1 MLVGFPPAG
10 GISFQKEF
18 SVSTVFSATYKQKF
32 GDTYIF
38 NFVCVQI
45 LQNAQSAPQNP
56 QNPRM
61 YPQKG
66 QAPNGEAAVAPP
78 RGSSIRHPTV
88 GDAQRAGLQD
98 AWLACCQDLSAKLSS

>member
-61 YPQKG
+61 YPQKV
-66 QAPNGEAAVAPP
+66 NMFS
-78 RGSSIRHPTV
+78 RSIPIKSFTFKK
-88 GDAQRAGLQD
+88 
-98 AWLACCQDLSAKLSS
+98 W